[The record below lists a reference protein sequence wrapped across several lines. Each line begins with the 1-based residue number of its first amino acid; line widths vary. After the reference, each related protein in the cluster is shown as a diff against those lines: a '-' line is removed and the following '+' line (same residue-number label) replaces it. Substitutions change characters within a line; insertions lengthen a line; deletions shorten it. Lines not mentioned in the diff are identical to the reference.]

1 MEVAMHRK
9 ALENL
14 VIIGS
19 LKPEPPNDQE
29 IRGLIES
36 GRKRLTDTQL
46 PALSLE
52 SRFDLGYNATH
63 ALALAALRQMGF
75 RSENR
80 FTVFQCLAHTAGL
93 SPIQIRILSDAHNRR
108 NKSEYD
114 GSFDMNESLVESLI
128 RTAIQL
134 LELLD
139 GPNTLPKKGR

>member
-1 MEVAMHRK
+1 MEIAMHRK

-14 VIIGS
+14 VSIGS

-36 GRKRLTDTQL
+36 GRRRLTDAQL
-46 PALSLE
+46 RSLSLE
-52 SRFDLGYNATH
+52 SRFDLGYNAAH

-80 FTVFQCLAHTAGL
+80 FIVFQCLTYTAGL

-128 RTAIQL
+128 RTAVQL
-134 LELLD
+134 LKLLD
-139 GPNTLPKKGR
+139 DQNTLPKKGR